1 MRKDDFVHIIIP
13 KNGKKWKYEL
23 YEMQNGIKMNTHILK
38 HENDKKK
45 NVYVYKNIMVHNT
58 EWGKL
63 FDFYLLQRL
72 YSKFCNEI

>member
-1 MRKDDFVHIIIP
+1 
-13 KNGKKWKYEL
+13 
-23 YEMQNGIKMNTHILK
+23 MQNGIKMNTHILK

-72 YSKFCNEI
+72 HSKFCNEI